1 MKAIEIL
8 KKVGALTVPTTAEE
22 IMGSPVFAVKG
33 NQTVGE
39 ALGILKEKDI
49 GQLAVV
55 DDDGRLTG
63 DIERFAV
70 TDAIIER
77 GNNTTVDE
85 VKRTND
91 YVVFSPDTDL
101 LEIRKA
107 LKAVPVVF
115 IGEDNRPVGVIKK
128 EDFLKEYK

>member
-1 MKAIEIL
+1 MKPIEIL

-22 IMGSPVFAVKG
+22 IMGSPVFSVKG

-39 ALGILKEKDI
+39 ALEILKEKDI

-55 DDDGRLTG
+55 DDDGHLIG

-77 GNNTTVDE
+77 GNNTTVNE
-85 VKRTND
+85 IKRTDD
-91 YVVFSPDTDL
+91 YAVFSPDTDL
-101 LEIRKA
+101 LEIRKK
-107 LKAVPVVF
+107 LKSVPVVF
-115 IGEDNRPVGVIKK
+115 IGEDNKPAGVIKK
-128 EDFLKEYK
+128 GDFLKEYK